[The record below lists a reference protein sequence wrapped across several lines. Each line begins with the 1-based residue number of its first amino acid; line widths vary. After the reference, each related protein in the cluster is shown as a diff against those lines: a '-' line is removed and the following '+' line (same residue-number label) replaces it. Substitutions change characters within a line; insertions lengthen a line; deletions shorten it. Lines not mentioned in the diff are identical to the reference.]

1 MSAPFA
7 KPRGARDAVRDR
19 CAGSGRPGTRTRWRT
34 DPAPGVSGRAGRAWP
49 RARVGDGVSEGIEG
63 LDPDRN
69 GLDGS
74 NTSLQPAGTA
84 RPLVVTT
91 LQVQAGMSR
100 PRDELR
106 PLLGK
111 VRNAMVR
118 GVETVLHLTSAV
130 PGEGVS
136 TIAREIVCAASTI
149 PHCRPLL
156 LDFNQGA
163 GGQGAALGG
172 ALPGVIGSY
181 MARGLVE
188 VAAVSAR
195 GGTFHAA
202 EFDVTSFD
210 AFTPYAGGA
219 HAEDAAGGR
228 GGPEAG
234 EPKTLAQLYRSLCRA
249 YNLVVVDCPPV
260 QDAPYFVPLAH
271 DTPDV
276 VLVVR
281 AERTRIPVVLRAK
294 DDIPALGGRLVG
306 VIMNGRRSYVPGF
319 IARRL

>member
-1 MSAPFA
+1 MNERIEASDPVHD
-7 KPRGARDAVRDR
+7 GLV
-19 CAGSGRPGTRTRWRT
+19 GSDTG
-34 DPAPGVSGRAGRAWP
+34 
-49 RARVGDGVSEGIEG
+49 
-63 LDPDRN
+63 
-69 GLDGS
+69 
-74 NTSLQPAGTA
+74 LQPAGLA
-84 RPLVVTT
+84 QPLVVAT
-91 LQVQAGMSR
+91 LQADAGASR
-100 PRDELR
+100 SREELR

-111 VRNAMVR
+111 LRNAMVR
-118 GVETVLHLTSAV
+118 GVETVLHLTSAA

-136 TIAREIVCAASTI
+136 TIAREIVCAASGI

-156 LDFNQGA
+156 LDFNGGA

-172 ALPGVIGSY
+172 ALPGVVGSY

-210 AFTPYAGGA
+210 AFTPPAGGV
-219 HAEDAAGGR
+219 HADAAANGR
-228 GGPEAG
+228 GSRDAG
-234 EPKTLAQLYRSLCRA
+234 GPKTLVQLYRGLCRA

-260 QDAPYFVPLAH
+260 QDAPYFVPLSH

-281 AERTRIPVVLRAK
+281 AEKTRIPVVLRAK
-294 DDIPALGGRLVG
+294 DEIPALGGRLVG
-306 VIMNGRRSYVPGF
+306 VIMNGRRPYIPGF
-319 IARRL
+319 ITRRL

>member
-1 MSAPFA
+1 MSE
-7 KPRGARDAVRDR
+7 R
-19 CAGSGRPGTRTRWRT
+19 
-34 DPAPGVSGRAGRAWP
+34 
-49 RARVGDGVSEGIEG
+49 IEE
-63 LDPDRN
+63 LDPSRN
-69 GLDGS
+69 GLDGP
-74 NTSLQPAGTA
+74 NTGLQPAGLR
-84 RPLVVTT
+84 RPLVVTR
-91 LQVQAGMSR
+91 LEVQAGMSR
-100 PRDELR
+100 PREELR

-136 TIAREIVCAASTI
+136 TIAREIVCAASGI

-156 LDFNQGA
+156 LDFNGGD

-172 ALPGVIGSY
+172 VLPGVVGSY

-210 AFTPYAGGA
+210 AFTSPAGGA
-219 HAEDAAGGR
+219 HAEAAANGRGPRDAGG
-228 GGPEAG
+228 
-234 EPKTLAQLYRSLCRA
+234 PKTLVQLYRSLCRA

-260 QDAPYFVPLAH
+260 QDAPYFVPLSH

-276 VLVVR
+276 ILVVR
-281 AERTRIPVVLRAK
+281 AEKTRIPVVLRAK
-294 DDIPALGGRLVG
+294 DEIPALGGRLVG
-306 VIMNGRRSYVPGF
+306 VIMNGRRPYIPGF
-319 IARRL
+319 ITRRL

>member
-1 MSAPFA
+1 MNERIEAS
-7 KPRGARDAVRDR
+7 
-19 CAGSGRPGTRTRWRT
+19 
-34 DPAPGVSGRAGRAWP
+34 DPVH
-49 RARVGDGVSEGIEG
+49 D
-63 LDPDRN
+63 
-69 GLDGS
+69 GLDGAD
-74 NTSLQPAGTA
+74 TGLQPAGLA
-84 RPLVVTT
+84 PPLVVAT
-91 LQVQAGMSR
+91 LRADAGSSR
-100 PRDELR
+100 LREELR

-111 VRNAMVR
+111 LRNAMVR

-136 TIAREIVCAASTI
+136 TIAREIVCAASGI

-156 LDFNQGA
+156 LDFNGGA
-163 GGQGAALGG
+163 GGQGTALGG
-172 ALPGVIGSY
+172 VLPGVVGSY

-210 AFTPYAGGA
+210 AFTPAAGAPADAAANGRGPRDAGG
-219 HAEDAAGGR
+219 
-228 GGPEAG
+228 
-234 EPKTLAQLYRSLCRA
+234 PKTLVQLYRSLCRA

-260 QDAPYFVPLAH
+260 QDAPYFVPLSH

-281 AERTRIPVVLRAK
+281 AEKTRIPVVLRAK
-294 DDIPALGGRLVG
+294 DEIPALGGRLVG
-306 VIMNGRRSYVPGF
+306 VVMNGRRPYIPGF
-319 IARRL
+319 ITRRL